1 MKTRKAYI
9 SIVYYLIVFLSF
21 IVGTTM
27 VFLTILVSYSNPHM
41 CQTIARRWARF
52 LLTFSGVKITVS
64 GLENIPKNQPVIFAS
79 NHQGAADI
87 LLCLGLIPINFRF
100 VIKKELFKIPLFG
113 WILKKCDYF
122 VIDRAS
128 LLSVLKMTQDFVG
141 VLEKGGSILIFPEG
155 TRSRNGALGPF
166 KQASLL
172 AAPKAG
178 VPVVPIAI
186 SGSYSILQRGSWV
199 FERHPIKFSVG
210 KPIKIAS
217 EDEYVKKLEEIRAAI
232 ARML

>member
-1 MKTRKAYI
+1 M
-9 SIVYYLIVFLSF
+9 IV
-21 IVGTTM
+21 
-27 VFLTILVSYSNPHM
+27 LTVIVSYSNPPM
-41 CQTIARRWARF
+41 CQTIARNWARF
-52 LLTFSGVKITVS
+52 LITFSGIKITVS
-64 GLENIPKNQPVIFAS
+64 GLENIPKKQPVIFAS

-87 LLCLGLIPINFRF
+87 LLCLALIPANFRF
-100 VIKKELFKIPLFG
+100 AIKKELFKIPIFG
-113 WILKKCDYF
+113 WALKKCGYF

-217 EDEYVKKLEEIRAAI
+217 EDEYVKKLEEIRDAI

>member
-1 MKTRKAYI
+1 
-9 SIVYYLIVFLSF
+9 
-21 IVGTTM
+21 
-27 VFLTILVSYSNPHM
+27 M
-41 CQTIARRWARF
+41 CQTIARNWARF
-52 LLTFSGVKITVS
+52 LITFSGIKITVS
-64 GLENIPKNQPVIFAS
+64 GLENIPKKQPVIFAS

-87 LLCLGLIPINFRF
+87 LLCLALIPANFRF
-100 VIKKELFKIPLFG
+100 AIKKELFKIPLFG
-113 WILKKCDYF
+113 WALKKCGYF
-122 VIDRAS
+122 VIDR
-128 LLSVLKMTQDFVG
+128 
-141 VLEKGGSILIFPEG
+141 GSILIFPEG

-217 EDEYVKKLEEIRAAI
+217 EDEYVKKLEEIRDAI